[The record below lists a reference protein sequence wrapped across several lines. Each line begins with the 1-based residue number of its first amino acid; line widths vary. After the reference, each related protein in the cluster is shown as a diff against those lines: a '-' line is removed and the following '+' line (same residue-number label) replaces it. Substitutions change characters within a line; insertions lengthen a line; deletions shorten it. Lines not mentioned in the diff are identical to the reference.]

1 MIKKKKR
8 KEMKREEKKKNE
20 ITHRE
25 EDERH
30 QRIAEIR
37 EKNSNRQ
44 QHCGERAMRWEVK
57 M

>member
-1 MIKKKKR
+1 
-8 KEMKREEKKKNE
+8 MKREEKKKNE

-37 EKNSNRQ
+37 EKNSNSIVEKEQ
-44 QHCGERAMRWEVK
+44 CGGRSRCR
-57 M
+57 